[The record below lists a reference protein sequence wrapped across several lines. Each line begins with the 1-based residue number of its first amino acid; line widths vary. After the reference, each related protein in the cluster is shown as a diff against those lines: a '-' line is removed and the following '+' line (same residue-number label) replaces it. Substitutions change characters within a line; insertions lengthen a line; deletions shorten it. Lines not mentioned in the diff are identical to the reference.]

1 LAGQIEFPRLIEP
14 FGKFHGPGCVKGLQ
28 PHAANY
34 INLSRWNQMKA
45 DEGGTRLAWWKRACA
60 GAAAASMPR
69 WLIRL
74 RNAPVFT
81 PAVVMLWRGKEGWQ
95 KKHNPEAAGPVR
107 TMSSPYDLISR
118 KILF

>member
-1 LAGQIEFPRLIEP
+1 
-14 FGKFHGPGCVKGLQ
+14 
-28 PHAANY
+28 
-34 INLSRWNQMKA
+34 
-45 DEGGTRLAWWKRACA
+45 
-60 GAAAASMPR
+60 MPR